1 VCALI
6 YRGLEFEIEELRN
19 SMKRIKVKD
28 EGNATHLQ
36 FSLLSNSTVNLK
48 ITLKRVQHDYE
59 IIFDSASIALVE
71 VSMAIT
77 GKK

>member
-1 VCALI
+1 M
-6 YRGLEFEIEELRN
+6 YRGLDFEIEELRN
-19 SMKRIKVKD
+19 SMKRIKVTD

-36 FSLLSNSTVNLK
+36 FSLLSNSTVNLT
-48 ITLKRVQHDYE
+48 ITLKREQHDYE
-59 IIFDSASIALVE
+59 IRFDSASIELVE